1 MSGKFGATIARS
13 ALLTGAILGAAALTT
28 PAFADPIDVLT
39 TVRVGN
45 LAQPTTPQEQA
56 VVRFKIA
63 NAAEAACG
71 SDQRS
76 LSEYRQA
83 VRRSQCFRD
92 SYATAMEQLSSRWGS
107 GAGQ

>member
-1 MSGKFGATIARS
+1 M
-13 ALLTGAILGAAALTT
+13 
-28 PAFADPIDVLT
+28 
-39 TVRVGN
+39 
-45 LAQPTTPQEQA
+45 
-56 VVRFKIA
+56 RFKIA

-76 LSEYRQA
+76 LPEYRYA
-83 VRRSQCFRD
+83 VRQSQCFRD